1 MLKCTN
7 NKADTTTN
15 EEMALLIQQGYSE
28 YTPLLWERVYPLIC
42 YILQRQ
48 ICNYPL
54 PNYITIEDL
63 KQQMYFA
70 FLRAIK
76 VYTEEKGYKFSTYL
90 TLNILSEIE
99 RTIYCKETKKQEFSY
114 NKALQ
119 ENENELEYFLDDT
132 NATKYVQELELRE
145 LYTTLHNAI
154 NALTPIEKSIITQY
168 FYLNKSDNTIAMC
181 SGMTTNEIFNIRR
194 NAINKL
200 RKNKVL
206 CRFYKAYYA
215 T

>member
-28 YTPLLWERVYPLIC
+28 YIPLLWERVYPLIC

-70 FLRAIK
+70 FLRARAVK
-76 VYTEEKGYKFSTYL
+76 VYTEEK
-90 TLNILSEIE
+90 
-99 RTIYCKETKKQEFSY
+99 
-114 NKALQ
+114 
-119 ENENELEYFLDDT
+119 
-132 NATKYVQELELRE
+132 E

-154 NALTPIEKSIITQY
+154 NTLTPIEKSIITQY

-194 NAINKL
+194 NAITKL

-206 CRFYKAYYA
+206 CRFYKAYSA

>member
-1 MLKCTN
+1 MSKCTN

-76 VYTEEKGYKFSTYL
+76 VYTEEK
-90 TLNILSEIE
+90 
-99 RTIYCKETKKQEFSY
+99 R
-114 NKALQ
+114 
-119 ENENELEYFLDDT
+119 
-132 NATKYVQELELRE
+132 
-145 LYTTLHNAI
+145 
-154 NALTPIEKSIITQY
+154 
-168 FYLNKSDNTIAMC
+168 
-181 SGMTTNEIFNIRR
+181 
-194 NAINKL
+194 
-200 RKNKVL
+200 
-206 CRFYKAYYA
+206 
-215 T
+215 